1 MSFWNKKL
9 LKVYGGWM
17 LELMLVIFCN
27 IIKGEN
33 IIKERFVKERE
44 EMGDFFNFLVVVVGL
59 FISGGVGVGV
69 FLVVFMVTF
78 VFNEIDV
85 NEVYF

>member
-1 MSFWNKKL
+1 
-9 LKVYGGWM
+9 M

-44 EMGDFFNFLVVVVGL
+44 EMGDFFNFLVVVGL

>member
-1 MSFWNKKL
+1 MS
-9 LKVYGGWM
+9 
-17 LELMLVIFCN
+17 ELMLVIFCN

-59 FISGGVGVGV
+59 F
-69 FLVVFMVTF
+69 
-78 VFNEIDV
+78 
-85 NEVYF
+85 

>member
-1 MSFWNKKL
+1 MS
-9 LKVYGGWM
+9 
-17 LELMLVIFCN
+17 ELMLVIFCN

-69 FLVVFMVTF
+69 FLVVFMVIF